1 MTVVL
6 RMENICKE
14 YRGAKAV
21 QNIDFDLVEGEL
33 HSILGENGAGKSTL
47 TKLMAGVI
55 EPSSGGMYFH
65 GRKVQ
70 FQGPSEA
77 LAMGIA
83 MVFQETSLV
92 PSMTVAQNLFLG
104 NEKFLNRLRRI
115 NILAQQFLQSLNFT
129 VSPTALVMSLGAAQ
143 RQMLEIARAVRLNA
157 KVLIFDEPTASLTP
171 EEKQHLF
178 SLIQRLRNQGV
189 SVIFISH
196 ALEESLQ
203 ISDRIT
209 VLRDGQKILTEPAG
223 SLDRHQVVQ
232 AMVGRSLSYQTGHRR
247 SSKEIR
253 PAGNRILSVQG
264 LSMGNLVKNNS
275 FSVFSGQ
282 VTTIFGLVGSGRTET
297 AKILS
302 GIYKRDFARGGQIMF
317 RGEPVRFRVPSKAVA
332 RGIVYVTEDRKTE
345 GFFDTMS
352 VGENFYAG
360 LLSSKKHTGATV
372 SMRELRD
379 LSRSWIPQMSIKAI
393 NDNAS
398 VVELSGGNQQKT
410 VIGKTL
416 IQKPELV
423 IFDEPTR
430 GVDVAAITE
439 IHELIG
445 NLADT
450 GLAVIVISSYL
461 PEVRKLSDRILV
473 CRQGRIVEEFSPDDV
488 TDESIMF
495 AAVH

>member
-6 RMENICKE
+6 RMEKISKE
-14 YRGAKAV
+14 YRGVKAV
-21 QNIDFDLVEGEL
+21 QNVDFDLQQGEL

-55 EPSSGGMYFH
+55 EPTNGELFVNDQ
-65 GRKVQ
+65 KVE
-70 FQGPSEA
+70 FQSPSEA
-77 LAMGIA
+77 LKMGIA

-104 NEKFLNRLRRI
+104 NERFLNRLRRI

-157 KVLIFDEPTASLTP
+157 NILIFDEPTASLTP
-171 EEKQHLF
+171 EEKKHLF
-178 SLIQRLRNQGV
+178 SLIQRLRESGV

-209 VLRDGQKILTEPAG
+209 VLRDGEKILTEPTG
-223 SLDRHQVVQ
+223 NLDRNKVIQ
-232 AMVGRSLSYQTGHRR
+232 AMIGRSLSYSIDQYR
-247 SSKEIR
+247 SQQNIR
-253 PAGNRILSVQG
+253 PAGRRIMSVQG

-282 VTTIFGLVGSGRTET
+282 ITTIFGLVGSGRTET
-297 AKILS
+297 AKIIS
-302 GIYKRDFARGGQIMF
+302 GIYKRDFARGGQIDF
-317 RGEPVRFRVPSKAVA
+317 HGRAVRYRVPSKAVA
-332 RGIVYVTEDRKTE
+332 DGIVYVTEDRKNE
-345 GFFDTMS
+345 GFFDKMT
-352 VGENFYAG
+352 VGENLYSG
-360 LLSSKKHTGATV
+360 YLSSKTHNGLTV
-372 SMRELRD
+372 SMREMRD
-379 LSRSWIPQMSIKAI
+379 ISRSWIKKVSIKAI
-393 NDNAS
+393 NDNAN

-416 IQKPELV
+416 IQEPELCF
-423 IFDEPTR
+423 FDEPTR
-430 GVDVAAITE
+430 GVDVSAIDE

-445 NLADT
+445 NLADS

-461 PEVRKLSDRILV
+461 PEVRKISDRILV
-473 CRQGRIVEEFSPDDV
+473 CRQGRIVEEFSPTDV
-488 TDESIMF
+488 SDKDIMF